1 MAFQCGFF
9 NSVNGDRK
17 YNAEQMTYPYARIV
31 SDGVFASSNGNLT
44 TDLQVVADG
53 NLIVRVKKGDG
64 MFRGKWGKLDTDE
77 LFTVPPAN
85 VNYNRVDSIVVRIDN
100 TTRSG
105 TITYKVGQANLLE
118 TPVDLIDTSDVK
130 EYRLANIFVRAN
142 ATEITQSDITDTRPT
157 SECGIVTNLLQNSD
171 ISATYLQWQSQF
183 YDWLNHLKETVATAT
198 IVTSLTSNYR
208 TTVDGETIIPIQISR
223 YAVET
228 DILQVYINGI
238 FLVKNVDYTINNYQ
252 SITLT
257 LPLEKNNDVS
267 FVVYK
272 SVDGSDAETVVSQVN
287 ELFRRVEKLEGT
299 KNALWSGASAM
310 AGDVLIT
317 PTKKLTDCNNGWIL
331 VWSDFEYSTGVS
343 SNTAFQ
349 TTVIPKQTV
358 TLNGQG
364 SAIYHLDIIAT
375 LNSDGTFVKG
385 TKSLTI
391 TDSQIRGNTINI
403 INDNNKDICLCAI
416 YEY

>member
-118 TPVDLIDTSDVK
+118 NPVDLINTADVK

-183 YDWLNHLKETVATAT
+183 YDWLNHLKEAVATAT

-299 KNALWSGASAM
+299 ETALWLGANTMGADQAITPSKKLSECANGWLLVFSDYDTANNAGYNSEFVYKYVPKRIHADFSVNSALSFFEIPTVMNDSGAYTMTVKRLSILNDKIIGY
-310 AGDVLIT
+310 AG
-317 PTKKLTDCNNGWIL
+317 
-331 VWSDFEYSTGVS
+331 
-343 SNTAFQ
+343 NTA
-349 TTVIPKQTV
+349 
-358 TLNGQG
+358 
-364 SAIYHLDIIAT
+364 
-375 LNSDGTFVKG
+375 
-385 TKSLTI
+385 
-391 TDSQIRGNTINI
+391 TDAG
-403 INDNNKDICLCAI
+403 KDTCLRAV
-416 YEY
+416 YEF

>member
-77 LFTVPPAN
+77 LFTVPSAN

-118 TPVDLIDTSDVK
+118 NPVDLINTSDVK
-130 EYRLANIFVRAN
+130 EYRLANIFVHAN

-299 KNALWSGASAM
+299 ETALWLGANTMGADQTITPSKKLSECANGWLLVFSDYDTANNAGYNSEFVYKYVPKRIHTDFSVNSALSFFEVPTAMNESGAYTMTVKRLSILNDKIIGY
-310 AGDVLIT
+310 AG
-317 PTKKLTDCNNGWIL
+317 
-331 VWSDFEYSTGVS
+331 
-343 SNTAFQ
+343 NTA
-349 TTVIPKQTV
+349 
-358 TLNGQG
+358 
-364 SAIYHLDIIAT
+364 
-375 LNSDGTFVKG
+375 
-385 TKSLTI
+385 
-391 TDSQIRGNTINI
+391 TDAG
-403 INDNNKDICLCAI
+403 KDTCLRAV
-416 YEY
+416 YEF